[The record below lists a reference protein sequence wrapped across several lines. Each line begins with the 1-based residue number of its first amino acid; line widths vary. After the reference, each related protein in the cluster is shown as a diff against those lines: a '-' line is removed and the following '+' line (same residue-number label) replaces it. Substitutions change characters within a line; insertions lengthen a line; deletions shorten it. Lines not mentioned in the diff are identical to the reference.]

1 MKIKTGSSLTVGG
14 RVIAVL
20 LTLTMIMCTI
30 PYTPVIPYVS
40 AEDAEIQQMQDELAV
55 LDQQKNEI
63 LDKLSNLSAE
73 EKQTEAYRQ
82 SLLALI
88 DTVEDKIATSTA
100 LIETLKEKQVEI
112 EKSIADMEAKI
123 ADIKEKIKE
132 RMRANHE
139 AGAENY
145 FTILIGAEDLGDFL
159 SRVDRV
165 NTLIKYES
173 QLIEDYEKEQANL
186 EQQRKDLIAS
196 RELQEKTLAGLEK
209 DREES
214 LALVAE
220 AEAYI
225 NSLESD
231 QSKYESEYQAA
242 LEAEAALD
250 QEIERILIERE
261 RKRQEELLAQQNK
274 PPQGGETPPVQQPTA
289 TGEFMW
295 PLPTNVGYISCH
307 FGGSDPNGA
316 PHWAVDIARV
326 TTSTPIYASNDG
338 YVVTASWHYSYGYYV
353 LIDHGNGYAT
363 LYAHCSSLTVSSG
376 QNVTKGQTIAY
387 CGSTG
392 FSTGNHL
399 HFEFRVNG
407 QKKNACDYMACPIS

>member
-1 MKIKTGSSLTVGG
+1 MKLRNGSSLTVRG
-14 RVIAVL
+14 RILAVI
-20 LTLTMIMCTI
+20 LTLAMIMCTI
-30 PYTPVIPYVS
+30 PYTPVITHVG
-40 AEDAEIQQMQDELAV
+40 AEDAEIQQLQGQLQGLKQQQDE
-55 LDQQKNEI
+55 I
-63 LDKLSNLSAE
+63 LNKLSSLSAE
-73 EKQTEAYRQ
+73 EKQTESYRQ
-82 SLLALI
+82 SLLSLI
-88 DTVEDKIATSTA
+88 KTVEDKIATSSA
-100 LIETLKEKQVEI
+100 LIETLKKKQAEI
-112 EKSIADMEAKI
+112 EQSIIDLEAEI
-123 ADIKEKIKE
+123 ADIREKIME

-145 FTILIGAEDLGDFL
+145 FTILIGASDLGDFL

-173 QLIEDYEKEQANL
+173 KLVEDYEAEKLNL
-186 EQQRKDLIAS
+186 EKQKADLIAS
-196 RELQEKTLAGLEK
+196 RELQEVTLAGLEK

-225 NSLESD
+225 DALEAD
-231 QSKYESEYQAA
+231 QSKYEAEYQKAQ
-242 LEAEAALD
+242 EAADALD
-250 QEIERILIERE
+250 GQINDILAERE
-261 RKRQEELLAQQNK
+261 RKRQEELKKQQELAQQQGQE
-274 PPQGGETPPVQQPTA
+274 PPKQQETNV
-289 TGEFMW
+289 GDFMW
-295 PLPTNVGYISCH
+295 PLPVGVGYISCN

-338 YVVTASWHYSYGYYV
+338 DVVIAGWHWSYGNYVV
-353 LIDHGNGYAT
+353 IDHGGGYAT
-363 LYAHCSSLTVSSG
+363 LYAHCSSLTVYAG
-376 QNVTKGQTIAY
+376 QTVTKGQTIAY

-407 QKKNACDYMACPIS
+407 QKRNALDYMAAGI